1 MRPSVSIAT
10 ASVLI
15 AALVLGGR
23 VAHAAGL
30 DLPISRPEAPVPAP
44 CYRGDVLEVQ
54 LTPAAARAVLPAGT
68 TRARATGRLGLARF
82 DAVAASVGAI
92 AFEPEFR
99 GDAPP
104 TGAEEPDFT
113 AFQLVHLAPGADL
126 VAALAAFR
134 ALPEVRSADPIAL
147 LPVSA
152 GLPNDSLT
160 FATWWLYKDQ
170 AARTDVRAPEAW
182 AVEAGDTSIVV
193 GIVDTGVIPYHPDLG
208 GRGERGAMWINWA
221 ERAGLPGVDDD
232 GNGYIDDVGGWDFV
246 ALGTLAAAGEDA
258 RNEDNDPNDWGG
270 HGTACAGL
278 IGALPGNGIGLAG
291 IVPNVR
297 LMPLRIGWLQSGGLP
312 PAGTVDM
319 SYAAAAIRYATRM
332 GVNVLN
338 CSWQSQNSGGLDA
351 AVAAAT
357 RAGVVIVNASGN
369 FSTTFTYLGQREDV
383 IAVTA
388 KIGRAHV

>member
-1 MRPSVSIAT
+1 
-10 ASVLI
+10 
-15 AALVLGGR
+15 
-23 VAHAAGL
+23 
-30 DLPISRPEAPVPAP
+30 
-44 CYRGDVLEVQ
+44 
-54 LTPAAARAVLPAGT
+54 
-68 TRARATGRLGLARF
+68 
-82 DAVAASVGAI
+82 
-92 AFEPEFR
+92 
-99 GDAPP
+99 
-104 TGAEEPDFT
+104 
-113 AFQLVHLAPGADL
+113 
-126 VAALAAFR
+126 
-134 ALPEVRSADPIAL
+134 
-147 LPVSA
+147 
-152 GLPNDSLT
+152 
-160 FATWWLYKDQ
+160 
-170 AARTDVRAPEAW
+170 
-182 AVEAGDTSIVV
+182 
-193 GIVDTGVIPYHPDLG
+193 
-208 GRGERGAMWINWA
+208 MWINWA

-246 ALGTLAAAGEDA
+246 VLGTLAAAGEDA

-297 LMPLRIGWLQSGGLP
+297 LMPLRIGWLQTGGLP

-338 CSWQSQNSGGLDA
+338 CSWQSQNTGGLDA
-351 AVAAAT
+351 AVTAAT

-388 KIGRAHV
+388 TDSTDVVWNNAVRGPWVDLAAGGVSITSTMFQRLSATDSLVGRTPAYKGFMNGTSFAAPQVAGAVALLQAQRRHAGLDPFTPMGANLRLRETADDISALNPGLTDYGTGRLDLFRALTDPPRSLAVRTRARSVGAPLALRDNLGRARVVTAFSDRTLLATEGVTGTPCGPRRCPACPRRIPPRRRWRRRSAY